1 MCLHIILYA
10 QTKVLTIIS
19 WTKNNKETEQN
30 NLFNQVAKYS
40 LKR

>member
-19 WTKNNKETEQN
+19 WTKNNEETEQDK
-30 NLFNQVAKYS
+30 LFNQAGKYS